1 MKLNRRFEIE
11 LVGRGRAS
19 LNPNDHLATGGEASV
34 YRLAN
39 WVVKLYTDPD
49 KMRQVGMVDKI
60 NLLASFT
67 HPDIIA
73 PRGLVLD
80 NRGNPIGYYMDFV
93 DGGEALS
100 RVFTNDFRKRTGFD
114 DSAALYL
121 ADRMF
126 KVMEFAHNHDA
137 IMVDPNELN
146 WTTVAAT
153 GGRSR
158 RDPREFDVDSWLVG
172 NHRPPTI
179 PMMPSI
185 RDWHSKGVSR
195 ESDRFALGVVTFQ
208 VFVGIHAYKGSLGGY
223 KSNEL
228 ERRMRDNA
236 SVFSP
241 GVRLNQAVRDFS
253 CIPGPLLGWYEA
265 VFQQGDRS
273 APPSPYATGG
283 RGARRTRV
291 ARVVTT
297 SSGGLNYNRLLE
309 VLGDDIT
316 RVFHCG
322 VVQTESGKLIDVAS
336 QRTLTQDAPDN
347 CEVVK
352 VDGGWVVAKLGGRPM
367 FSFINE
373 INLALTPLS
382 VNVQARE
389 LVRYQNRLFAVTDNG
404 LAELTLKQFARPILA
419 VGQQWQAMVN
429 STRWFDGVGV
439 LDTMGA
445 TYLIAPF
452 GADSCAQTRVRELD
466 GLHVV
471 AAKSGPRFVS
481 VIVIDAKGEYRKME
495 FAFDRQYR
503 SYTVWEGD
511 AESPELNMALLPRG
525 VMATVVRDG
534 QLVVFVPTSGNIT
547 RADDKDIKTDMLLGN
562 WEDRVV
568 YIRDGQLWH
577 VSMKS

>member
-1 MKLNRRFEIE
+1 MKLNRRIEVE
-11 LVGRGRAS
+11 LVGRGKAA
-19 LNPNDHLATGGEASV
+19 LGPNDHLATGGEASV
-34 YRLAN
+34 YRLAGS
-39 WVVKLYTDPD
+39 VIKLYTDPS
-49 KMRQVGMVDKI
+49 KMRQVGMIEKLDI
-60 NLLASFT
+60 LASFA
-67 HPDIIA
+67 HPDIVA

-80 NRGNPIGYYMDFV
+80 KRGEPLGYYMDFV

-100 RVFTNDFRKRTGFD
+100 RVFTNDFRKRAGFGD
-114 DSAALYL
+114 PGALHL
-121 ADRMF
+121 VDRMF
-126 KVMEFAHNHDA
+126 KVLEFAHGHNA
-137 IMVDPNELN
+137 TMVDPNELN
-146 WTTVAAT
+146 WTTVGSK
-153 GGRSR
+153 GGK
-158 RDPREFDVDSWLVG
+158 RDPRVLDVDSWLAG
-172 NHRPPTI
+172 SHRPPTI

-185 RDWHSKGVSR
+185 RDWHSQGVGR

-208 VFVGIHAYKGSLGGY
+208 VFVGIHPYKGSLDGY
-223 KSNEL
+223 KPNEL
-228 ERRMRDNA
+228 PRRMQENA
-236 SVFSP
+236 SVFSR

-265 VFQQGDRS
+265 TFQHGERS
-273 APPSPYATGG
+273 MPPSPYATGVT
-283 RGARRTRV
+283 APSRRVKV

-297 SSGGLNYNRLLE
+297 SSGSLNYKRLFD
-309 VLGDDIT
+309 VPGDSIT

-336 QRTLTQDAPDN
+336 KRTLSQDAPGD

-352 VDGGWVVAKLGGRPM
+352 ADGGWVIAKPGERPE
-367 FSFINE
+367 FSFVNE
-373 INLALTPLS
+373 INLASTPLS
-382 VNVQARE
+382 ANVEARG
-389 LVRYQNRLFAVTDNG
+389 LVRYQNRLFAVTDRG

-419 VGQQWQAMVN
+419 VGQLWQTTVN

-471 AAKSGPRFVS
+471 AAKAGPRFVS

-495 FAFDRQYR
+495 FTFDRQYST
-503 SYTVWEGD
+503 SYTVWKGD

-534 QLVVFVPTSGNIT
+534 QLVIFVPTSGNVT
-547 RADDKDIKTDMLLGN
+547 RADDKDVKTDMLLGN

-577 VSMKS
+577 VSMRS